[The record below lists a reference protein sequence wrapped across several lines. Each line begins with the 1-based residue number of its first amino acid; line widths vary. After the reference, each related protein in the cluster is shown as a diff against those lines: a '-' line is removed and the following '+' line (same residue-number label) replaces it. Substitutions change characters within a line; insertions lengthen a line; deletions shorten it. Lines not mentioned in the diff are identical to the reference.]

1 MLREKPG
8 YFDLVISDVHMPK
21 MCGFQLLQCISQEFA
36 TLPVFL
42 MSGDNEREMVT
53 RGIQNGAAF
62 YLTKPLT
69 YSDIEKLWQHVFIRK
84 METKNIKQIEGNGKN
99 SLQQE
104 KQKICSF
111 HQKQKISSVDGS
123 SSKANDQEH
132 RPDSL
137 RCQNQKINN
146 IGVSS
151 SKANNQET
159 LLKPHELS
167 NRKEPLHDSL
177 SEDERTS
184 QYSFSSFQAESRD
197 GSFQGFNAASSIF
210 PTNNNQRLIAP
221 AYRPWLSHNTFIE
234 NEQPINPQN
243 NAVISHCNT
252 TICCDEFMSE
262 LNFNVSEYLVD
273 DDTDII

>member
-8 YFDLVISDVHMPK
+8 YFDLVISDVHVPK
-21 MCGFQLLQCISQEFA
+21 MSGFHLLQCILQEFA

-69 YSDIEKLWQHVFIRK
+69 YSDIEKLWQHVFTRK
-84 METKNIKQIEGNGKN
+84 METKNIKQTEGRGKN

-104 KQKICSF
+104 KQKIRSF
-111 HQKQKISSVDGS
+111 HQKQKISSIDGS

-132 RPDSL
+132 SPDSL

-151 SKANNQET
+151 SKANDLET
-159 LLKPHELS
+159 LLKPHELTS
-167 NRKEPLHDSL
+167 
-177 SEDERTS
+177 S

-197 GSFQGFNAASSIF
+197 GSFQGFNAPSSLF

-221 AYRPWLSHNTFIE
+221 AHQPWLAHNTFIE
-234 NEQPINPQN
+234 NVQPINPQN
-243 NAVISHCNT
+243 IAAISHCNT
-252 TICCDEFMSE
+252 TICSDEFMSE

-273 DDTDII
+273 DDSDII